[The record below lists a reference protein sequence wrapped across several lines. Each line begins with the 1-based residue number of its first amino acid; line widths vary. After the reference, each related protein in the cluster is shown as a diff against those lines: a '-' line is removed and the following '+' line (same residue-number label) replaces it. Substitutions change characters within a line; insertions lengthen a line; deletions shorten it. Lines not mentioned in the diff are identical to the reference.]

1 MALDLSGHS
10 VETGVPSRSV
20 FLALREIRRARARF
34 GLLMGAVALL
44 VFLILT
50 QQALQSGL
58 ITSFVGAIKRQSAP
72 VLVYSV
78 DGQRTLQGS
87 AISPSLEDA
96 ITGVPG
102 VVDAGRI
109 VQGTFTVVVDGGDQS
124 DAALIGYEKPDLGGP
139 DRLSAGRMPSAGGEA
154 VGSSTD
160 FALGDRV
167 RVAGADGGPE
177 LRVVGLADDAQIQ
190 VTPTLFVSWSDY
202 VTAAKAAN
210 PDATTVLPSVVGV
223 RPAEGVSAEALTV
236 RINEASAQAD
246 ALTRQQAAAKAP
258 GVAEVRQS
266 FNVIFL
272 LFVLVVPLVTGL
284 FFLIITFQKARA
296 LTLLRA
302 IGAPAAVLVRSLLVQ
317 VVIVIGGGIVVGTLL
332 YAPLSQAKLGNL
344 ELRFDP
350 GAVVLWAAL
359 LLVLGLVSAVA
370 AARRVLAIDP
380 VEATTGGGAR

>member
-1 MALDLSGHS
+1 MPA
-10 VETGVPSRSV
+10 
-20 FLALREIRRARARF
+20 ARRW
-34 GLLMGAVALL
+34 GA
-44 VFLILT
+44 
-50 QQALQSGL
+50 
-58 ITSFVGAIKRQSAP
+58 
-72 VLVYSV
+72 
-78 DGQRTLQGS
+78 
-87 AISPSLEDA
+87 
-96 ITGVPG
+96 
-102 VVDAGRI
+102 
-109 VQGTFTVVVDGGDQS
+109 
-124 DAALIGYEKPDLGGP
+124 
-139 DRLSAGRMPSAGGEA
+139 
-154 VGSSTD
+154 STD

-167 RVAGADGGPE
+167 PGRGADGGPE

-190 VTPTLFVSWSDY
+190 VTPTLFVAWDDY
-202 VTAAKAAN
+202 VAAARAAN
-210 PDATTVLPSVVGV
+210 PDATTVLPSVIGV
-223 RPAEGVSAEALTV
+223 RPADGVTAEELAA
-236 RINEASAQAD
+236 RINDASAQAD
-246 ALTRQQAAAKAP
+246 ALTRQQAAAEAP
-258 GVAEVRQS
+258 GVAEVRRS